1 MHVVPACMKHHFPA
15 SIRLFVLAEA
25 SHESVCF
32 GAIWSAELAFTK
44 FPMGVMSVLN
54 NVTTSTIHPQQYTNS
69 PRMHACPGMHEPS
82 RSTQSSIRVLMLML
96 KLKVLFIF
104 ILNGIHNL
112 ILFVS
117 MYRCKA

>member
-1 MHVVPACMKHHFPA
+1 M
-15 SIRLFVLAEA
+15 LAEA

-82 RSTQSSIRVLMLML
+82 RSTNLQSESSCSCS